1 MQCLR
6 QSLLKN
12 ESLSNMNTMVI
23 ITFIEDI
30 SILLVFIFTLPNPL
44 PPPTNLISATDIKFT
59 IGGAPCLE

>member
-30 SILLVFIFTLPNPL
+30 SILLVFIFTVPNP
-44 PPPTNLISATDIKFT
+44 PPPQNLISATDIKFT

>member
-30 SILLVFIFTLPNPL
+30 SILLVFIFTIPT
-44 PPPTNLISATDIKFT
+44 PPPQNLISATDIKFT